1 MIEAVMFVGG
11 FVCGAAFSSLFFRYK
26 VLKMLDV
33 IESFVNVEELIKSVK
48 NSLQMIKSTINDIWN
63 GLDKLSGRTSDLK
76 VEVERVGDKIDD
88 LINTIESNYKIKIIA
103 EKR

>member
-1 MIEAVMFVGG
+1 MFVGG